1 VHQHLSER
9 STSSDV
15 VSESKYTPSWQFAA
29 RSGHC
34 YGESVLVEHNDGG
47 CLAVALIEEE
57 LAKRAQPPTEWPDCE
72 RCGKKLENKEFKERQ
87 LTGLIGTVHW
97 ERRVGRCPDGCKIG
111 QVAPLDRGLGL
122 QPNQRTSA
130 ELKRAACAL
139 AVFVPFEIAVVL
151 LKLLTEA
158 VVSPGS
164 IWNWVQEAG
173 QASME
178 RLKQQLEA
186 LKAGQESNEEEIEAA
201 TAALPLLVGAD
212 GVMVPFRPNGGKPNG
227 RTVWREVKVAVLARL
242 SERITRTGQRASQL
256 VHRRLVAVL
265 GSVDDLSPR
274 LWLEATRQGILSAKT
289 VVWLCD
295 GGRGFWRL
303 FRDRFEEHAQGIL
316 DFYHAA
322 QNVWKGAKIWLDG
335 HTSRSRQW
343 FVQARHRLRQ
353 GKANEVL
360 ADLQA
365 ALTLNDLPDSARK
378 TLQNLYDYLDA
389 HRDHIDS
396 ARFKALGLPIGS
408 GLVESACKWLIQQR
422 FKGVGMRWSEDGFN
436 HLLHLRLD
444 WVNGRF
450 DALFALVPSPY
461 C

>member
-1 VHQHLSER
+1 MSCLK
-9 STSSDV
+9 TSIPQVDS
-15 VSESKYTPSWQFAA
+15 SWQELIAA
-29 RSGHC
+29 IEKAPSL
-34 YGESVLVEHNDGG
+34 GEMMLAAWRLARQ
-47 CLAVALIEEE
+47 LAVKLVEEE
-57 LAKRAQPPTEWPDCE
+57 LARRAQRPTEWPNCE
-72 RCGKKLENKEFKERQ
+72 RCGRKLESKEFKERQ
-87 LTGLIGTVHW
+87 LSGLIGTVHW
-97 ERRVGRCPDGCKIG
+97 ERRVGRCPSGCEIG
-111 QVAPLDRGLGL
+111 QVAPLDEELGL

-130 ELKRAACAL
+130 DLKRAACAL

-173 QASME
+173 QASMD

-186 LKAGQESNEEEIEAA
+186 LKDGQEPSEEEVEAA
-201 TAALPLLVGAD
+201 VAALPLLVGAD
-212 GVMVPFRPNGGKPNG
+212 GVMVPFRPNDGKPNG
-227 RTVWREVKVAVLARL
+227 HTVWREVKVAVLARL
-242 SERITRTGQRASQL
+242 SQRITRTGKQASQL
-256 VHRRLVAVL
+256 VQRRLVAVL

-274 LWLEATRQGILSAKT
+274 LWLEARQQEILSAKM

-303 FRDRFEEHAQGIL
+303 FRERFEKHAQGIL

-322 QNVWKGAKIWLDG
+322 QNLWKGAKVWLDG
-335 HTSRSRQW
+335 RTKRSRQW
-343 FVQARHRLRQ
+343 FAQARRKLRR

-360 ADLQA
+360 ADLQS
-365 ALTLNDLPDSARK
+365 ALALDGLPDSARK
-378 TLQNLYDYLDA
+378 TLQNLYDYLDT
-389 HRDHIDS
+389 HRDHIDY

-450 DALFALVPSPY
+450 DDLFALAASPN